1 MVQSLCR
8 NICETNMN
16 WLKEVVTPKIKSF
29 LGTNSSVED
38 KLWTKC
44 PSCERMIYAKELE
57 ENLMV
62 CGYCSHHMYLPVRA
76 RLEFVFDEKKY
87 EQIDIVKVKD
97 DPIKYRDT
105 KRYIDRLKDYRTKTG
120 EAEAIIAAQGTIGGH
135 VATVFAM
142 DFAFMG
148 GSMGL
153 SVGKTIA
160 KVAQIARETQSALI
174 GFTASGGAR
183 MQEGMLSLM
192 QMPATIA
199 AITQL
204 KEAGLPYINVFT
216 NPTTGGVLAS
226 FATLGDIHIS
236 EPNALIGFAGARVIE
251 KTIKQKLPEGF
262 QRAEFLKAHGLIDT
276 IVHRHNLPSTLKL
289 ILDYTMRK

>member
-1 MVQSLCR
+1 
-8 NICETNMN
+8 MN

-29 LGTNSSVED
+29 LGANSSVED

-62 CGYCSHHMYLPVRA
+62 CGYCSHHMYLPVKA
-76 RLEFVFDEKKY
+76 RLEFVFDDKQY

-105 KRYIDRLKDYRTKTG
+105 KRYIDRLKDSRAKTE
-120 EAEAIIAAQGTIGGH
+120 EAEAIIAARGTIGAKDA
-135 VATVFAM
+135 VVFVM

-160 KVAQIARETQSALI
+160 KIANIARETQSALI

-262 QRAEFLKAHGLIDT
+262 QRAEFLKEHGLIDI
-276 IVHRHNLPSTLKL
+276 IVHRHNLPIVLKS

>member
-1 MVQSLCR
+1 
-8 NICETNMN
+8 MN

-44 PSCERMIYAKELE
+44 PSCEHMIYAKELE

-62 CGYCSHHMYLPVRA
+62 CGYCSHHMYLPVKT

-105 KRYIDRLKDYRTKTG
+105 KRYIDRLKDSRTKTG
-120 EAEAIIAAQGTIGGH
+120 EAEAIIAARGTIGAKDA
-135 VATVFAM
+135 VVFVM

-160 KVAQIARETQSALI
+160 KVAQIARETHSALI

-262 QRAEFLKAHGLIDT
+262 QRAEFLKEHGLIDI
-276 IVHRHNLPSTLKL
+276 IVHRHNLPVVLKL

>member
-1 MVQSLCR
+1 MS
-8 NICETNMN
+8 
-16 WLKEVVTPKIKSF
+16 WLTEVVTPKIKSF
-29 LGTNSSVED
+29 LGGSSSVGAN
-38 KLWTKC
+38 LWTKC
-44 PSCERMIYAKELE
+44 PSCERMIYSKELE

-62 CGYCSHHMYLPVRA
+62 CGYCAHHFYLPAKTRF
-76 RLEFVFDEKKY
+76 ENIFDGKEY
-87 EQIDIVKVKD
+87 EEIDVVKTVD
-97 DPIKYRDT
+97 DPIRYKDT
-105 KRYIDRLKDYRTKTG
+105 KRYTDRLKEARAKTSNFD
-120 EAEAIIAAQGTIGGH
+120 AISIAKGKIGNNDA
-135 VATVFAM
+135 VVFVM
-142 DFAFMG
+142 NFSFMG

-153 SVGKTIA
+153 AVGKSIIKSAKIA
-160 KVAQIARETQSALI
+160 YETNSALI

-204 KEAGLPYINVFT
+204 KESGLPYVNVFT

-262 QRAEFLKAHGLIDT
+262 QRAEFLQEHGLVDMVI
-276 IVHRHNLPSTLKL
+276 HRHRLPEILRI
-289 ILDYTMRK
+289 ILDYTIRN

>member
-1 MVQSLCR
+1 MS
-8 NICETNMN
+8 
-16 WLKEVVTPKIKSF
+16 WLTEIVTPKIKSF
-29 LGTNSSVED
+29 LGASSNVEEN
-38 KLWTKC
+38 LWTKC
-44 PSCERMIYAKELE
+44 PSCERMIYSKELE

-62 CGYCSHHMYLPVRA
+62 CGYCSHHLYLPAKTRF
-76 RLEFVFDEKKY
+76 ETIFDEKKY
-87 EQIDIVKVKD
+87 EEIEIVKTKD
-97 DPIKYRDT
+97 DPIRYKDV
-105 KRYIDRLKDYRTKTG
+105 KRYTDRLKEARAKTG
-120 EAEAIIAAQGTIGGH
+120 NFDAISIAKGKIGGRNA
-135 VATVFAM
+135 VIFVM
-142 DFAFMG
+142 NFAFMG

-153 SVGKTIA
+153 SVGKSII
-160 KVAQIARETQSALI
+160 KSAQMACETHSALI

-226 FATLGDIHIS
+226 FAILGDIHIS

-251 KTIKQKLPEGF
+251 KTIKQQLPEGF
-262 QRAEFLKAHGLIDT
+262 QRAEFLQEHGLVDMV
-276 IVHRHNLPSTLKL
+276 VHRHNLPETLRL
-289 ILDYTMRK
+289 ILDYTTREQA